1 MHLTI
6 AFNVAYLVHSFLV
19 ITVQGIRKWW
29 VLLATLYGICLFML
43 YTLTRT
49 CGLLQLYTSTLSRT
63 CGHLQLQHFYS
74 ETCMWSPA
82 AVHFSLTRTCDP
94 LQLYTST
101 LTRTRIEDEKWILRF
116 RKFVGNP
123 VSNINIMNYIVFWV
137 TLYLI

>member
-49 CGLLQLYTSTLSRT
+49 CGILQLYTSTLKRT
-63 CGHLQLQHFYS
+63 CGPLQLY
-74 ETCMWSPA
+74 T
-82 AVHFSLTRTCDP
+82 FSLTRTCDP

-123 VSNINIMNYIVFWV
+123 VSNLNIMNYIVLWV
-137 TLYLI
+137 TLYLIWILWIILYCG

>member
-43 YTLTRT
+43 YTLSRT
-49 CGLLQLYTSTLSRT
+49 CGPLQLYTSTLSRTCGHLQLNTSTLSRT

-74 ETCMWSPA
+74 ETYMWSPA
-82 AVHFSLTRTCDP
+82 AVHFFSDAYMWPPAAVHFYSDTYKNRG
-94 LQLYTST
+94 
-101 LTRTRIEDEKWILRF
+101 
-116 RKFVGNP
+116 RKVNFK
-123 VSNINIMNYIVFWV
+123 I
-137 TLYLI
+137 